1 MTGQRRRRWNGR
13 STLWRRPGRC
23 VSRSVARAVTALCT
37 VALLL
42 IGTAEPQLLAQSGE
56 ATDAR
61 PSPVGSARGVLK
73 GVVRDVAGRALG
85 GARVSLVG
93 GVTEVESQDAGEYTL
108 AGLAPGSA
116 QLLVRRIGFA
126 PETLG
131 VSIPVSGVATSA
143 PVLRRLAV
151 PLDAVIVNGRAD
163 LRGPIASF
171 YARMARGNGRFFT
184 QDMIAHR
191 NPARMSDLLRGI
203 PGMRVEAR
211 RYGVQQFR
219 IRGATSAPL
228 VWLDGT
234 PMGAGEVDLDNF
246 DPRSFAGIEVYSG
259 AATVPVEF
267 SGSRT
272 MSTSGG
278 AVVLWT
284 RQGTAGPPRRKK
296 GAPTPA
302 LLVAELVQRGQAFA
316 AEHVDVAARPP
327 EDVARLPIYPDSL
340 YASRLP
346 GRIEVEFVVNPE
358 GRVRMD
364 TYSVMSATHR
374 LLGEPV
380 RRALEFASFVPAV
393 RAGRPVS
400 QVVQMPFEFVPDS
413 AAAARKPKD

>member
-1 MTGQRRRRWNGR
+1 M
-13 STLWRRPGRC
+13 PAI
-23 VSRSVARAVTALCT
+23 VARLAKALCAA
-37 VALLL
+37 VLLVVS
-42 IGTAEPQLLAQSGE
+42 TTEPRLLAQSGQQ
-56 ATDAR
+56 AGTPVRA
-61 PSPVGSARGVLK
+61 PSGGRGVVR
-73 GVVRDVAGRALG
+73 GVVRDGTGRALG
-85 GARVSLVG
+85 GARISVMGVVSD
-93 GVTEVESQDAGEYTL
+93 VESQDEGAYTIG
-108 AGLAPGSA
+108 GLAPGVA
-116 QLLVRRIGFA
+116 QLLVRRIGYA
-126 PETLG
+126 PETLS
-131 VSIPVSGVATSA
+131 VAIPRGGLVTAD

-163 LRGPIASF
+163 LRGPIAEF

-184 QDMIAHR
+184 QDMITRR

-203 PGMRVEAR
+203 PGLRVESR

-219 IRGATSAPL
+219 LRGATLAPL

-246 DPRSFAGIEVYSG
+246 DPKSFAGIEIYSG
-259 AATVPVEF
+259 SATVPVEF

-272 MSTSGG
+272 MSSSGG

-302 LLVAELVQRGQAFA
+302 LLVAEMVERGQAFS
-316 AEHVDVAARPP
+316 AERVDVAARPP
-327 EDVARLPIYPDSL
+327 EDVGRLPIYPDSL
-340 YASRLP
+340 YAARIE
-346 GRIEVEFVVNPE
+346 GRIEVEFVVNAD

-364 TYSVMSATHR
+364 TYSVVSTTHR
-374 LLGEPV
+374 MLGEPV
-380 RRALEFASFVPAV
+380 RRALESASFVPAV

-400 QVVQMPFEFVPDS
+400 QVVQLPFEFVPDS